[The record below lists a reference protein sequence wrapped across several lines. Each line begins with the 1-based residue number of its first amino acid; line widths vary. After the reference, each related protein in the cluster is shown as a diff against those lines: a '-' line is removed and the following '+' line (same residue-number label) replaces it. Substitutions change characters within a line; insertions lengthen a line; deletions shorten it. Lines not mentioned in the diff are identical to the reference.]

1 MSTIQEA
8 LEVVKANSTRT
19 GSLIALFDAKKA
31 ELEAALANQ
40 MTPEI
45 QAAID
50 EVFTVETADATSMDA
65 ALNAN
70 VPPPVDPPPTDPPVD
85 PAAPN
90 FSGRR
95 R

>member
-1 MSTIQEA
+1 VATIQEA
-8 LEVVKANSTRT
+8 LDVVKANSTRT

-50 EVFTVETADATSMDA
+50 EVFTVETADATAMDA
-65 ALNAN
+65 ALNTN
-70 VPPPVDPPPTDPPVD
+70 VPPPTDPPVD
-85 PAAPN
+85 PNAPLM
-90 FSGRR
+90 SGRR

>member
-31 ELEAALANQ
+31 ELEEALKNQ

-50 EVFTVETADATSMDA
+50 EVFTVETADATAMDA

-70 VPPPVDPPPTDPPVD
+70 VPPVDPNPVPTDPN
-85 PAAPN
+85 APQAT
-90 FSGRR
+90 SARR

>member
-1 MSTIQEA
+1 MATIQEA
-8 LEVVKANSTRT
+8 LSVVKANSSRT
-19 GSLIALFDAKKA
+19 GSLIALFDAKKS

-50 EVFTVETADATSMDA
+50 EVFTVETADATAIDT

-70 VPPPVDPPPTDPPVD
+70 VPAPV
-85 PAAPN
+85 
-90 FSGRR
+90 
-95 R
+95 

>member
-1 MSTIQEA
+1 MATIQEA
-8 LEVVKANSTRT
+8 LAVVKSNSSRT

-31 ELEAALANQ
+31 ELIAALANQ

-50 EVFTVETADATSMDA
+50 EVFTVETADATAIDT

-70 VPPPVDPPPTDPPVD
+70 APPP
-85 PAAPN
+85 A
-90 FSGRR
+90 
-95 R
+95 

>member
-1 MSTIQEA
+1 MVHNVQETLA
-8 LEVVKANSTRT
+8 VVTANSSRT
-19 GSLIALFDAKKA
+19 GSLLALLDAKKT

-50 EVFTVETADATSMDA
+50 QVFDIETADAAKMDA

-70 VPPPVDPPPTDPPVD
+70 VPAPV
-85 PAAPN
+85 AA
-90 FSGRR
+90 
-95 R
+95 

>member
-1 MSTIQEA
+1 MPTIQEA
-8 LEVVKANSTRT
+8 LTVVKANSSRT

-45 QAAID
+45 QLAID
-50 EVFTVETADATSMDA
+50 EVFDVETRDATVIDA

-70 VPPPVDPPPTDPPVD
+70 VPPPAPTP
-85 PAAPN
+85 
-90 FSGRR
+90 
-95 R
+95 

>member
-1 MSTIQEA
+1 MATIQEA
-8 LEVVKANSTRT
+8 LSVVKANSSRT
-19 GSLIALFDAKKA
+19 GSLIALYAAKKA

-50 EVFTVETADATSMDA
+50 EVFTVETADAAAIDT

-70 VPPPVDPPPTDPPVD
+70 VPPP
-85 PAAPN
+85 AP
-90 FSGRR
+90 
-95 R
+95 

>member
-1 MSTIQEA
+1 MATIQEA
-8 LEVVKANSTRT
+8 LAVVKSNSSRT

-31 ELEAALANQ
+31 ELETALANQ

-50 EVFTVETADATSMDA
+50 EVFTVETADATAIDT

-70 VPPPVDPPPTDPPVD
+70 VPPPVTP
-85 PAAPN
+85 
-90 FSGRR
+90 
-95 R
+95 

>member
-1 MSTIQEA
+1 MATIQEA
-8 LEVVKANSTRT
+8 LAAVKANSSRT
-19 GSLIALFDAKKA
+19 GSLIALFNSKKA

-50 EVFTVETADATSMDA
+50 EVLGVEKADAVVIDA

-70 VPPPVDPPPTDPPVD
+70 APPPPVV
-85 PAAPN
+85 
-90 FSGRR
+90 
-95 R
+95 

>member
-1 MSTIQEA
+1 MATIQEA
-8 LEVVKANSTRT
+8 LSVVKANSSRT
-19 GSLIALFDAKKA
+19 GSLIALFNAKKA

-50 EVFTVETADATSMDA
+50 EVFTVENADATAIDA

-70 VPPPVDPPPTDPPVD
+70 VPAPVPV
-85 PAAPN
+85 P
-90 FSGRR
+90 
-95 R
+95 

>member
-1 MSTIQEA
+1 MATAQEA
-8 LEVVKANSTRT
+8 LAAVKANSSRT

-50 EVFTVETADATSMDA
+50 EVLTVETADATAMDT
-65 ALNAN
+65 ALNSR
-70 VPPPVDPPPTDPPVD
+70 VPPP
-85 PAAPN
+85 A
-90 FSGRR
+90 
-95 R
+95 

>member
-1 MSTIQEA
+1 MPTIQEA
-8 LEVVKANSTRT
+8 LAVVKANSSRT

-31 ELEAALANQ
+31 ELEAALANA

-50 EVFTVETADATSMDA
+50 EVFDVETADAVVIDG

-70 VPPPVDPPPTDPPVD
+70 VPAPVPTP
-85 PAAPN
+85 
-90 FSGRR
+90 
-95 R
+95 